1 MKSGPH
7 LFPHNILYG
16 QSGFQIF
23 WERHAMRY
31 DRRFQRYH
39 RLITLQRMADFWMD
53 INQWTAEKI
62 YSALIGIHEGIIPPL
77 TIFWSCSVA
86 MAGLCSTHGTFCVCK
101 ISKKWIDWVPFV
113 QSNSSTWQQWL
124 LVLSALDSLSLTEIS
139 ASYSQFYL
147 LKFQVGC
154 EKSNMAL
161 VWINF
166 SDVYCIF
173 IHINHLGIANKYLPR
188 RNQNNNKETAG
199 WPTFNFRLE
208 PVVKCGWQCVRCDKI
223 NNILSTSF
231 SCNGMSIVSYTLNS
245 FRSWSVYL

>member
-23 WERHAMRY
+23 RERHAMRY

-101 ISKKWIDWVPFV
+101 ISEKWIDFHLKY
-113 QSNSSTWQQWL
+113 SETK
-124 LVLSALDSLSLTEIS
+124 TEFHLFNQI
-139 ASYSQFYL
+139 AAHGNNDYWFYL
-147 LKFQVGC
+147 
-154 EKSNMAL
+154 
-161 VWINF
+161 
-166 SDVYCIF
+166 
-173 IHINHLGIANKYLPR
+173 HLIPYHWQKYLLHT
-188 RNQNNNKETAG
+188 RNF
-199 WPTFNFRLE
+199 TFWNFKL
-208 PVVKCGWQCVRCDKI
+208 VVKNRIW
-223 NNILSTSF
+223 L
-231 SCNGMSIVSYTLNS
+231 
-245 FRSWSVYL
+245 

>member
-113 QSNSSTWQQWL
+113 QSNSSTWQQWFYWFICTWL
-124 LVLSALDSLSLTEIS
+124 PITDRNICFILAILPFEIS
-139 ASYSQFYL
+139 SWLWKIEYGFSLNKFLRCLLYFYPHQSL
-147 LKFQVGC
+147 RNC
-154 EKSNMAL
+154 E
-161 VWINF
+161 
-166 SDVYCIF
+166 
-173 IHINHLGIANKYLPR
+173 
-188 RNQNNNKETAG
+188 Q
-199 WPTFNFRLE
+199 
-208 PVVKCGWQCVRCDKI
+208 
-223 NNILSTSF
+223 ILAEKKPKQ
-231 SCNGMSIVSYTLNS
+231 
-245 FRSWSVYL
+245 